1 MMTKDLLKKISLWSG
16 INKEIREAIE
26 YSVREGKTDCEL
38 WFNDDTSSKRF
49 LKELGFEIEV
59 VVREKITWE
68 YIHISWGNLP
78 DKA

>member
-26 YSVREGKTDCEL
+26 YSVREGKTECEL
-38 WFNDDTSSKRF
+38 WINDDTSSRKY
-49 LKELGFEIEV
+49 LKELGFEVEV
-59 VVREKITWE
+59 IVQEGLTRK
-68 YIHISWGNLP
+68 YINISWRNLP

>member
-26 YSVREGKTDCEL
+26 YSVRERKTECEL
-38 WFNDDTSSKRF
+38 WINDDTSSRKY
-49 LKELGFEIEV
+49 LKELGFEVEV
-59 VVREKITWE
+59 IVQEGLTRK
-68 YIHISWGNLP
+68 YININWGNLP